1 MRFVHGSI
9 NLSTRKIFYPCL
21 TSGDACLPLSH
32 NSLSTIQLP
41 AKQSENILGGVY
53 SVMERFCG
61 EIEADTQVHMADG
74 ASVLRAQRTIV
85 FMVLFN
91 C

>member
-1 MRFVHGSI
+1 M
-9 NLSTRKIFYPCL
+9 
-21 TSGDACLPLSH
+21 
-32 NSLSTIQLP
+32 
-41 AKQSENILGGVY
+41 GGVY